1 MIQWFLILRSTFFV
15 GDRHPF
21 PFFDSRF
28 IIYSSWK
35 IFSSSFLIW
44 NSLIMVYDRNCFL
57 SQGRFDPLSTSSTSI
72 LSMLLDSCLFDDK
85 ELTTSCSSFI
95 PMQNDSENKQEE
107 QINHPVLV
115 SNRYS
120 CFVLFCFVLLQKID
134 CSIIVWVFNIKNI
147 LMNLIMKKII
157 FLQYFISFNKKH
169 LFLLLSFDT
178 LEAGKA

>member
-1 MIQWFLILRSTFFV
+1 MVGYMHITVLAQLIVEFIIWYNDFWFLISTFFV

-95 PMQNDSENKQEE
+95 PMQNDSENKTRRANQSSR
-107 QINHPVLV
+107 L
-115 SNRYS
+115 
-120 CFVLFCFVLLQKID
+120 
-134 CSIIVWVFNIKNI
+134 SI
-147 LMNLIMKKII
+147 
-157 FLQYFISFNKKH
+157 
-169 LFLLLSFDT
+169 
-178 LEAGKA
+178 